1 MASSR
6 PSAMYKGGGLRGD
19 GTIVG
24 IRFTDEFFGKPYE
37 EGKITF
43 TNKQGK
49 KETTDKP
56 HTLNVDIQVQLDD
69 ADGPVLRTLKAA
81 KDFEQWEVSEDGLS
95 VTNIEDATRSLPQGT
110 AWGKLLSSMVES
122 GLPEDEFPE
131 DELNYG
137 FLVGK
142 RFRFITKVDEERTA
156 KYGQKAG
163 KDGKSFDRS
172 NLLVDLYY
180 EQSVPAKTITS
191 AKTSAKLAAGKSTSA
206 SRTNGSGKQANA
218 VQDKAEKLLGVILGK
233 QKTNEIAK
241 SKLSMAVLREY
252 QGVFGKDDGDR
263 EAVRNLIFTDE
274 FLNRQEGWVYDEA
287 TEVVAQV

>member
-24 IRFTDEFFGKPYE
+24 IRFTDEFFGKPFE
-37 EGKITF
+37 EGKIKVT
-43 TNKQGK
+43 TGQNKGK
-49 KETTDKP
+49 TIDKP

-81 KDFEQWEVSEDGLS
+81 KDFEQWEVSDDGLS

-163 KDGKSFDRS
+163 RDGKSFDRS
-172 NLLVDLYY
+172 DLLVDLYY
-180 EQSVPAKTITS
+180 EQAAAQPAAKT
-191 AKTSAKLAAGKSTSA
+191 AGKTVAGKPAGKSA

-218 VQDKAEKLLGVILGK
+218 VQEKAEKLLGVILGK

-252 QGVFGKDDGDR
+252 QGVFGKEDGDR

-274 FLNRQEGWVYDEA
+274 FLNQNNGWLYDEA
-287 TEVVAQV
+287 TEVVAQA